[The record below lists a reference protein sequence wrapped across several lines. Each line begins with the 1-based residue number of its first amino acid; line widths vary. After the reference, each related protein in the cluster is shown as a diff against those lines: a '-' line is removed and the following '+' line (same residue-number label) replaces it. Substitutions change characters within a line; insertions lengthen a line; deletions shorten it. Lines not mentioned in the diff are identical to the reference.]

1 MPTSRQTNE
10 QEDCRDPQVISVY
23 LCLIR
28 CLQRQQQESEVSLRF
43 FMKGKKWKFS
53 PIEKGERRNLMSLKS
68 VKHGLKEVG
77 DSFLGKGKDR

>member
-1 MPTSRQTNE
+1 
-10 QEDCRDPQVISVY
+10 
-23 LCLIR
+23 
-28 CLQRQQQESEVSLRF
+28 
-43 FMKGKKWKFS
+43 MKGKKWKFS

>member
-1 MPTSRQTNE
+1 MPTSR
-10 QEDCRDPQVISVY
+10 QEDCRDPQVISVCLY
-23 LCLIR
+23 LIR

-53 PIEKGERRNLMSLKS
+53 PIEKGERRNSMSLKS